1 MLGTH
6 VDDIITGG
14 EGTAYE
20 AAIRTLREK
29 FPFGKWQVGGG
40 SFAGVE
46 YSQNTGSFEIHG
58 EQTKMADA
66 VRPLTRTRRTSTS
79 ETLDPIAIK
88 AARSVLGACNYLAG
102 MTRPDLAAQVSLG
115 MQSMPKPNGADAIK
129 VCNLARR
136 TRQFKEVG
144 VTYRH
149 IPEDSIRVVAHVDA
163 GWSNAAGGS
172 SQGGYLL
179 AFTAEE
185 LQDGAE
191 APWSP
196 AVWRSSKLQRK
207 VPSSLAAEA
216 QALNTGLAA
225 QDWLTLLLSE
235 VFDGDF
241 NPRSP
246 EPIFKARRGI
256 CITDSKSLFD
266 LTTGVSAPTGV
277 VDKRTS
283 LEVVIAREN
292 LDRSQTRLRWAPGEL
307 QLADALTKDKAE
319 PTDLL
324 RAVMKT
330 GRFQLREEADFLKQR
345 ANERETRTRQKEEQ
359 ANHNGTNDD
368 GAIETVDA
376 GKAEIAGTD
385 TRDRPQLKTVSS
397 GGPVGTK
404 RDETHDKNPG
414 DSLEDDVKG
423 Q

>member
-1 MLGTH
+1 M
-6 VDDIITGG
+6 
-14 EGTAYE
+14 
-20 AAIRTLREK
+20 
-29 FPFGKWQVGGG
+29 
-40 SFAGVE
+40 
-46 YSQNTGSFEIHG
+46 
-58 EQTKMADA
+58 
-66 VRPLTRTRRTSTS
+66 
-79 ETLDPIAIK
+79 
-88 AARSVLGACNYLAG
+88 
-102 MTRPDLAAQVSLG
+102 
-115 MQSMPKPNGADAIK
+115 
-129 VCNLARR
+129 
-136 TRQFKEVG
+136 
-144 VTYRH
+144 
-149 IPEDSIRVVAHVDA
+149 
-163 GWSNAAGGS
+163 
-172 SQGGYLL
+172 
-179 AFTAEE
+179 
-185 LQDGAE
+185 
-191 APWSP
+191 
-196 AVWRSSKLQRK
+196 
-207 VPSSLAAEA
+207 
-216 QALNTGLAA
+216 
-225 QDWLTLLLSE
+225 
-235 VFDGDF
+235 
-241 NPRSP
+241 
-246 EPIFKARRGI
+246 
-256 CITDSKSLFD
+256 
-266 LTTGVSAPTGV
+266 
-277 VDKRTS
+277 DKRTS